1 MNWFTNKIVE
11 AESSLKNVLNLSKS
25 NNFNGDPDLEEASVG
40 ITPSLKE
47 FVQNICQHPNTWL
60 EFPLEK
66 SQESIVLSDWQERH
80 ARLMLNQVDELGE
93 LRFQLCPSHLK
104 DERFWKIYFLL
115 VQNKIGPI
123 SFNEK
128 IPTSPSSKRS
138 KEQNTSNQSIEDYYD
153 EMFQDSI
160 NNSMSFDS
168 GIDEK
173 EDNYYEKFS
182 GDLLADLSFEKGKQ

>member
-25 NNFNGDPDLEEASVG
+25 NNNNGDHDLEESVG

-138 KEQNTSNQSIEDYYD
+138 KEQNTSSQSIEDYYD

>member
-25 NNFNGDPDLEEASVG
+25 NNNNGDHDLEESVG

-47 FVQNICQHPNTWL
+47 FVQNICEHPNTWL

-138 KEQNTSNQSIEDYYD
+138 KEQNTSSQSIEDYYD

>member
-11 AESSLKNVLNLSKS
+11 AESSLKNVLHLSKS
-25 NNFNGDPDLEEASVG
+25 NHNNGDHDLEESSVG

-66 SQESIVLSDWQERH
+66 AQESIILSDWQERH

-123 SFNEK
+123 SNE
-128 IPTSPSSKRS
+128 IPTSPSSKRT

-153 EMFQDSI
+153 LLFRDSI
-160 NNSMSFDS
+160 NNSISIDS
-168 GIDEK
+168 DTGINEEK
-173 EDNYYEKFS
+173 DNYYEKFS
-182 GDLLADLSFEKGKQ
+182 GDLLADLSFEEEKQ

>member
-25 NNFNGDPDLEEASVG
+25 NNNNGDHDLEESVG

-47 FVQNICQHPNTWL
+47 FVQNICEHPNTWL

-138 KEQNTSNQSIEDYYD
+138 KEQNTSSQSIEDYYD

-182 GDLLADLSFEKGKQ
+182 GDLLADLSVEKGKQ